1 VGNRALNEFEYLLL
15 AFSQLGL
22 RIGFTV
28 HVMPFVGKRPV
39 RVWLYGFLSS
49 YCIYN
54 QLKKDNGP

>member
-1 VGNRALNEFEYLLL
+1 
-15 AFSQLGL
+15 
-22 RIGFTV
+22 
-28 HVMPFVGKRPV
+28 VGKCPV